1 MPFILLAEH
10 QSTGGYPRVLE
21 VVSSAKSLLAQAGP
35 GSKIVF
41 KLVNTEQ
48 AESLQKKSQGFIA
61 VLSESI
67 RTKLRS

>member
-1 MPFILLAEH
+1 
-10 QSTGGYPRVLE
+10 VLE
-21 VVSSAKSLLAQAGP
+21 VVSAAKSLLAQAGP

-41 KLVNTEQ
+41 KLVNIEQ
-48 AESLQKKSQGFIA
+48 AESLQKKSQGFMA